1 MAKQDL
7 SRYQKGI
14 VSRHY
19 EHYDTKLAQRLTEL
33 LSDLFLAEQ
42 AAKASPQDAAAT
54 KALDKLWAR
63 AKENLAKAKVP
74 GEKIDALL
82 LSRRSDRLAQLIQT
96 ITDPTRS
103 SRRT

>member
-33 LSDLFLAEQ
+33 LSDLFIAEQ
-42 AAKASPQDAAAT
+42 AAKAAPQDPAAA
-54 KALDKLWAR
+54 KAHPPTQ
-63 AKENLAKAKVP
+63 P
-74 GEKIDALL
+74 GH
-82 LSRRSDRLAQLIQT
+82 RRREHEVDRHF
-96 ITDPTRS
+96 TDRHA
-103 SRRT
+103 